1 MMAMSTPPGY
11 HELIQ
16 KVDFAVFN
24 QLQANLVW
32 IYEDEV
38 LPMNLHLSSY
48 VPEQTAFYILSGDA
62 EFSNAHGRAAAR
74 EGQWVFPPPGRRHHD
89 FSEGCRI
96 LSLHFVLRWPGGQ
109 PLYDWQTPLVLDG
122 AECPRLYPQAKRLER
137 LVEREY
143 PQAATRLRS
152 FKSDVV
158 THLRVHQ
165 TFLTWLMIFLRMLEQ
180 REMIPSRLGKI
191 DPRALQAVQA
201 MDRHPFE
208 KPFHGR
214 DLAQQ
219 LGLSVSQLDRLF
231 IKTFG
236 LTPRAYLEQ
245 RKLRAAAERLRYSSD
260 PIKQIAYEMGF
271 SSLSHFSTWLRRQTN
286 LSPRD
291 VREQKRL
298 WMV

>member
-1 MMAMSTPPGY
+1 MCASPGY

-16 KVDFAVFN
+16 QVDFAVFN
-24 QLQANLVW
+24 QLQMHLIW

-38 LPMNLHLSSY
+38 LPMNLCLTSY
-48 VPEQTAFYILSGDA
+48 VPEQTAFYILSGTA
-62 EFSNAHGRAAAR
+62 RFSNEQGGAVAH
-74 EGQWVFPPPGRRHHD
+74 EGQWILPPPGRRRQD

-109 PLYDWQTPLVLDG
+109 PLYDWQTPLVFNG
-122 AECPRLYPQAKRLER
+122 AECPKLYSQAKRMER

-152 FKSDVV
+152 FKGDVV

-165 TFLTWLMIFLRMLEQ
+165 TFTTWLMTYLRLLNQ
-180 REMIPSRLGKI
+180 RGTIPSRLGKI
-191 DPRALQAVQA
+191 DARALQAVQA
-201 MDRHPFE
+201 IDRHPFE
-208 KPFHGR
+208 KPFLSR

-231 IKTFG
+231 IKAFG
-236 LTPRAYLEQ
+236 ITPRSYLEQ
-245 RKLRAAAERLRYSSD
+245 RKLRVAASRLRYSSD
-260 PIKQIAYEMGF
+260 PVKQIAYEMGF

-291 VREQKRL
+291 MRERRQPWL
-298 WMV
+298 V